1 MIKSQNWVKRLS
13 WISLSLILLNFK
25 VNVIL
30 VIFYYHWN
38 SEIRIRHFH
47 NCVIVDEQ
55 LKILTIHCS
64 F

>member
-1 MIKSQNWVKRLS
+1 MIKSQSCVKSLS
-13 WISLSLILLNFK
+13 WISLALLLPNFK

-30 VIFYYHWN
+30 VTFDYHWN

-47 NCVIVDEQ
+47 TCVIVDQQ
-55 LKILTIHCS
+55 LKILTMYCS